1 MPVRRAVQYVHFA
14 TQLLVNFLRTCQTH
28 VEYRPLFL
36 DRATEH
42 IVEKPMSE
50 LIEEA
55 SEQTESGRRGVDKCS
70 DVARFH
76 LVHRVTL
83 RRTEQHYDTTVYT
96 VMMHATR
103 QRQFLQSCLQ

>member
-1 MPVRRAVQYVHFA
+1 MWSIAGC
-14 TQLLVNFLRTCQTH
+14 FL
-28 VEYRPLFL
+28 
-36 DRATEH
+36 TERQNISEI

-55 SEQTESGRRGVDKCS
+55 SEQTESGRTGVDKCS

-83 RRTEQHYDTTVYT
+83 RR
-96 VMMHATR
+96 
-103 QRQFLQSCLQ
+103 